1 MRKVTFKRVVSLALA
16 TAMAASVCGTALAD
30 DAVTEQDAAP
40 TVSESVQA
48 EPELAAESEAADSQA
63 ESEPEQAETQ
73 PESQAKTE
81 EPAPEQQEEEP
92 ADSEAAETAPAAE
105 IAQSKAAE
113 QIAVFAQEE
122 ETVQATATVNGQA
135 YDSLQAAFDA
145 VSEGTVTLQ
154 QDVYLEKTAIIAEG
168 KNLTLDLNGHKI
180 HGGSDHSE
188 NGYHSSAIAVKGRL
202 TIQDNSTTGEIYN
215 ESSDMPTHGV
225 CLESAQAELIV
236 ESGKIL
242 SSAYAIY
249 APVGTVTVNGGT
261 VESTAMSALAAGGNA
276 NIMIYNGEIKS
287 DKAYSYDAPIRLNN
301 AAKLTI
307 YGGKIS
313 ANSYADDYRDIYT
326 VEGSSAKVSISG
338 GTFGKEPLP
347 EQIAAGYEAVE
358 KDGLWVVQKF
368 EPIATVNG
376 TGYKT
381 LQAAFAA
388 AKNNEVITLAKD
400 TAENIAVPAGV
411 DYILNLNTYTLT
423 GTITIPEKGVLA
435 VKGGSMAAASEE
447 AVLFDN
453 SGLLHIVDG
462 NYAAKNLFK
471 VSENA
476 KIEVEHGY
484 FGAKVDARYL
494 VEGTI
499 CKQISNADQRYPF
512 VVTPCAP
519 SDVKTETEKPT
530 SKVEENKELGENAD
544 AAAKAAESI
553 KVAEDSESAVKAA
566 VEAKVKVNED
576 TLQQAIKALGE
587 KNPDVIASD
596 IRIVT
601 KPELTVKPTAMEK
614 GKSITFEIS
623 LNYTLEATDR
633 INTVELETQPITD
646 LDQEIEIS
654 LGDVSAAGIAASEN
668 DTVYIKHI
676 HNGEVSFYATE
687 STIANGTLETVSFKT
702 KGFSPFTLLV
712 SPSVSVDV
720 NGTSVSLDPGKIGQN
735 LAELLPYA
743 ARDGYYVTGWTFTA
757 GGQTLTTQKMQLDA
771 ALLSDLLDLA
781 AGGTVSMTP
790 EYTKNASGGSSSSSS
805 SSGSSYVAP
814 DDSVYY
820 TCVKCGY
827 HDWTATANG
836 YQCDH
841 CGYLEV
847 VKQIAGYERVKGV
860 YEPAAVA
867 QNKAAS
873 AAVTTATSP
882 KTGDASNL
890 ALAVAAL
897 AASLLGAGTLLAL
910 RKKNH

>member
-16 TAMAASVCGTALAD
+16 TAMAASVCITALAD
-30 DAVTEQDAAP
+30 DAVTEPDAAP
-40 TVSESVQA
+40 AVSESVQA
-48 EPELAAESEAADSQA
+48 EPELAAASEAADSQA

-73 PESQAKTE
+73 PESQAQTVE
-81 EPAPEQQEEEP
+81 SAPEQQEESV
-92 ADSEAAETAPAAE
+92 DSEPAAETA
-105 IAQSKAAE
+105 QSEAAE

-122 ETVQATATVNGQA
+122 ETTQLAATVNGQE

-145 VSEGTVTLQ
+145 ASEGTVRLQ
-154 QDVYLEKTAIIAEG
+154 RDIDLQETATVAEG
-168 KNLTLDLNGHKI
+168 KKITLDLNGHKV
-180 HGGSDHSE
+180 HGGSDHHSE
-188 NGYHSSAIAVKGRL
+188 NGSHFSAIAVKGSL
-202 TIQDNSTTGEIYN
+202 TIQDNGTAGEIYN
-215 ESSDMPTHGV
+215 ESSDSPTHGV
-225 CLESAQAELIV
+225 CLESAHAELIV
-236 ESGKIL
+236 ESGKI
-242 SSAYAIY
+242 SSTAYAVY
-249 APVGTVTVNGGT
+249 APVGTVIVNGGT
-261 VESTAMSALAAGGNA
+261 IESTGMSALVAGNNGNV
-276 NIMIYNGEIKS
+276 IIYNGEIKS
-287 DKAYSYDAPIRLNN
+287 DKAWYGDAPIRLSD
-301 AAKLTI
+301 AAQLTI
-307 YGGKIS
+307 YGGKVS
-313 ANSYADDYRDIYT
+313 ANSYADDYKDIYT
-326 VEGSSAKVSISG
+326 NENSSAKISISG
-338 GTFGKEPLP
+338 GSFGKEPLP

-358 KDGLWVVQKF
+358 KDGLWAVQKF

-376 TGYKT
+376 IGYKT

-400 TAENIAVPAGV
+400 TTENIAVPAGV
-411 DYILNLNTYTLT
+411 DYILNLNAHTLT

-453 SGLLHIVDG
+453 SGLLRIVDG

-471 VSENA
+471 ASENA

-484 FGAKVDARYL
+484 FGAKVDAKYL

-499 CKQISNADQRYPF
+499 CKQIGNADQRYPF

-519 SDVKTETEKPT
+519 SDVKTETKKPT

-553 KVAEDSESAVKAA
+553 KVAESSESAVQAA
-566 VEAKVKVNED
+566 AEAKAKVSED

-587 KNPDVIASD
+587 KNPEVIASD
-596 IRIVT
+596 VRIVT
-601 KPELTVKPTAMEK
+601 KPGLTVKPTAMEK

-623 LNYTLEATDR
+623 LNYTLEATDGT
-633 INTVELETQPITD
+633 NTIELETQPITD
-646 LDQEIEIS
+646 LEKEIEIS
-654 LGDVSAAGIAASEN
+654 LGDVSAAGIAVSGN

-676 HNGEVSFYATE
+676 HNGEVSFYAAD
-687 STIANGTLETVSFKT
+687 STIANGTLATVSFKT

-720 NGTSVSLDPGKIGQN
+720 NGTSVSLDPGKIDQN
-735 LAELLPYA
+735 LADLLPYA

-757 GGQTLTTQKMQLDA
+757 GSQTLTTQKMQLTA
-771 ALLSDLLDLA
+771 ALFSDLLDLA

-790 EYTKNASGGSSSSSS
+790 EYTKNSSGSSSSS

-860 YEPAAVA
+860 CEPAAVA
-867 QNKAAS
+867 QSKAAS

-897 AASLLGAGTLLAL
+897 AASLLGAGALLVL

>member
-16 TAMAASVCGTALAD
+16 TAMAASVCITALAD
-30 DAVTEQDAAP
+30 DAVTEPDAAP
-40 TVSESVQA
+40 AVSESVQA
-48 EPELAAESEAADSQA
+48 EPELAAASEAADSQA

-73 PESQAKTE
+73 PESQAQTVE
-81 EPAPEQQEEEP
+81 SAPEQQEESV
-92 ADSEAAETAPAAE
+92 DSEPAAETA
-105 IAQSKAAE
+105 QSEAAE

-122 ETVQATATVNGQA
+122 ETTQLAATVNGQE
-135 YDSLQAAFDA
+135 YDSLQAAFNA
-145 VSEGTVTLQ
+145 ASEGTVSLQ
-154 QDVYLEKTAIIAEG
+154 RDIDLQETATVAEG
-168 KNLTLDLNGHKI
+168 KKITLDLNGHKV
-180 HGGSDHSE
+180 HGGSDHHSE
-188 NGYHSSAIAVKGRL
+188 NGSHSSAIAVKGSL
-202 TIQDNSTTGEIYN
+202 TIQDNSTAGEIYN
-215 ESSDMPTHGV
+215 GGSPSSPEFGV
-225 CLESAQAELIV
+225 CLESAHAELIV
-236 ESGKIL
+236 ESGKI
-242 SSAYAIY
+242 SSTAYAVY
-249 APVGTVTVNGGT
+249 APVGTVIVNGGT
-261 VESTAMSALAAGGNA
+261 IESTGSSALVAGNNGNV
-276 NIMIYNGEIKS
+276 IIYSGEIKS
-287 DKAYSYDAPIRLNN
+287 DKAWSYDAPIRLSN
-301 AAKLTI
+301 AAQLTI

-313 ANSYADDYRDIYT
+313 ANSYADDYKDIYT
-326 VEGSSAKVSISG
+326 NENSSAKISISG
-338 GTFGKEPLP
+338 GSFGKEPLL

-376 TGYKT
+376 IGYKT

-400 TAENIAVPAGV
+400 TTENIAVPAGV
-411 DYILNLNTYTLT
+411 DDILNLNTHTLT
-423 GTITIPEKGVLA
+423 GTITIPERGVLA

-453 SGLLHIVDG
+453 SGLLRIVDG

-471 VSENA
+471 ASENA

-484 FGAKVDARYL
+484 FGAKVDAKYL
-494 VEGTI
+494 VKGTI
-499 CKQISNADQRYPF
+499 CKQIGNADQRYPF

-519 SDVKTETEKPT
+519 SDVKTETKKPT

-553 KVAEDSESAVKAA
+553 KVAESSESAVQAA
-566 VEAKVKVNED
+566 AEAKAKVSED

-587 KNPDVIASD
+587 KNPEVIASD
-596 IRIVT
+596 VRIVT
-601 KPELTVKPTAMEK
+601 KPGLTVKPTAMEK

-623 LNYTLEATDR
+623 LNYTLEATDGT
-633 INTVELETQPITD
+633 NTIELETQPITD
-646 LDQEIEIS
+646 LEKEIEIS
-654 LGDVSAAGIAASEN
+654 LGDVSAAGIAVSGN

-676 HNGEVSFYATE
+676 HNGEVSFYAAD
-687 STIANGTLETVSFKT
+687 STIANGTLATVSFKT

-735 LAELLPYA
+735 LADLLPYA

-757 GGQTLTTQKMQLDA
+757 GSQTLTSQKMQLTA
-771 ALLSDLLDLA
+771 ALFSDLLDLA
-781 AGGTVSMTP
+781 AGGAVSMTP
-790 EYTKNASGGSSSSSS
+790 EYTKNSSGSSSSS

-860 YEPAAVA
+860 CEPAAVA
-867 QNKAAS
+867 QSKAAS

-890 ALAVAAL
+890 ALAVATL
-897 AASLLGAGTLLAL
+897 AASLLGAGALLVL

>member
-1 MRKVTFKRVVSLALA
+1 M
-16 TAMAASVCGTALAD
+16 
-30 DAVTEQDAAP
+30 
-40 TVSESVQA
+40 
-48 EPELAAESEAADSQA
+48 
-63 ESEPEQAETQ
+63 
-73 PESQAKTE
+73 
-81 EPAPEQQEEEP
+81 
-92 ADSEAAETAPAAE
+92 
-105 IAQSKAAE
+105 
-113 QIAVFAQEE
+113 
-122 ETVQATATVNGQA
+122 
-135 YDSLQAAFDA
+135 
-145 VSEGTVTLQ
+145 
-154 QDVYLEKTAIIAEG
+154 
-168 KNLTLDLNGHKI
+168 
-180 HGGSDHSE
+180 
-188 NGYHSSAIAVKGRL
+188 
-202 TIQDNSTTGEIYN
+202 
-215 ESSDMPTHGV
+215 
-225 CLESAQAELIV
+225 
-236 ESGKIL
+236 
-242 SSAYAIY
+242 
-249 APVGTVTVNGGT
+249 
-261 VESTAMSALAAGGNA
+261 
-276 NIMIYNGEIKS
+276 
-287 DKAYSYDAPIRLNN
+287 
-301 AAKLTI
+301 
-307 YGGKIS
+307 
-313 ANSYADDYRDIYT
+313 
-326 VEGSSAKVSISG
+326 
-338 GTFGKEPLP
+338 P

-376 TGYKT
+376 IGYKT

-400 TAENIAVPAGV
+400 TTENIAVPAGV
-411 DYILNLNTYTLT
+411 DYILNLNAHTLT

-453 SGLLHIVDG
+453 SGLLRIVDG

-471 VSENA
+471 ASENA

-484 FGAKVDARYL
+484 FGAKVDAKYL
-494 VEGTI
+494 VKGTI
-499 CKQISNADQRYPF
+499 CKQIGNADQRYPF

-519 SDVKTETEKPT
+519 SDVKTETKKPT

-553 KVAEDSESAVKAA
+553 KVAESSESAVQAA
-566 VEAKVKVNED
+566 AEAKAKVSED

-587 KNPDVIASD
+587 KNPEVIASD
-596 IRIVT
+596 VRIVT
-601 KPELTVKPTAMEK
+601 KPGLTVKPTAMEK

-623 LNYTLEATDR
+623 LNYTLEATDGT
-633 INTVELETQPITD
+633 NTIELETQPITD
-646 LDQEIEIS
+646 LEKEIEIS
-654 LGDVSAAGIAASEN
+654 LGDVSAAGIAVSGN

-676 HNGEVSFYATE
+676 HNGEVSFYAAD
-687 STIANGTLETVSFKT
+687 STIANGTLATVSFKT

-735 LAELLPYA
+735 LADLLPYA
-743 ARDGYYVTGWTFTA
+743 ARDGYHVTGWTFTA
-757 GGQTLTTQKMQLDA
+757 GSQTLTTQKMQLTA
-771 ALLSDLLDLA
+771 ALFSDLLDLA
-781 AGGTVSMTP
+781 AGGAVSMTP
-790 EYTKNASGGSSSSSS
+790 EYTKNSSGSSSSS

-860 YEPAAVA
+860 CEPAAVA
-867 QNKAAS
+867 QSKAAS

-897 AASLLGAGTLLAL
+897 AASLLGAGALLVL

>member
-16 TAMAASVCGTALAD
+16 TAMAASVCITALAD
-30 DAVTEQDAAP
+30 DAVTEPDAAP
-40 TVSESVQA
+40 AVSESVQA
-48 EPELAAESEAADSQA
+48 EPELAAASEAADSQA

-73 PESQAKTE
+73 PESQAQTVE
-81 EPAPEQQEEEP
+81 SAPEQQEESV
-92 ADSEAAETAPAAE
+92 DSEPAAETA
-105 IAQSKAAE
+105 QSEAAE

-122 ETVQATATVNGQA
+122 ETTQLAATVNGQE
-135 YDSLQAAFDA
+135 YDSLQAAFDDT
-145 VSEGTVTLQ
+145 SEGTVRLQ
-154 QDVYLEKTAIIAEG
+154 RDIDLQETATVAEG
-168 KNLTLDLNGHKI
+168 KKITLDLNGHKV
-180 HGGSDHSE
+180 HGGSDHHSE
-188 NGYHSSAIAVKGRL
+188 NGSHLSAIAVKGSL
-202 TIQDNSTTGEIYN
+202 TIQDNSTAGEIYN
-215 ESSDMPTHGV
+215 ESSDSPKHGV
-225 CLESAQAELIV
+225 CLESAHAELIV
-236 ESGKIL
+236 ESGKI
-242 SSAYAIY
+242 SSTAYAVY
-249 APVGTVTVNGGT
+249 APVGTVIVNGGT
-261 VESTAMSALAAGGNA
+261 IESTGMSALVAGNNGNV
-276 NIMIYNGEIKS
+276 IIYNGEIKS
-287 DKAYSYDAPIRLNN
+287 DKAWYGDAPIRLSD
-301 AAKLTI
+301 AAQLTI
-307 YGGKIS
+307 YGGKVS
-313 ANSYADDYRDIYT
+313 ANSYADDYKDIYT
-326 VEGSSAKVSISG
+326 NENSSAKISISG
-338 GTFGKEPLP
+338 GSFGKEPLP
-347 EQIAAGYEAVE
+347 EQIAAGCEAVE

-376 TGYKT
+376 IGYKT

-400 TAENIAVPAGV
+400 TTENIAVPAGV
-411 DYILNLNTYTLT
+411 DYILNLNAHTLT

-453 SGLLHIVDG
+453 SGLLRIVDG

-484 FGAKVDARYL
+484 FGAKVDAKYL

-499 CKQISNADQRYPF
+499 CKQIGNADQRYPF

-519 SDVKTETEKPT
+519 SDVKTETKKPT

-553 KVAEDSESAVKAA
+553 KVAESSESAVKAA
-566 VEAKVKVNED
+566 AEAKAKVSED

-587 KNPDVIASD
+587 KNPEVIASD
-596 IRIVT
+596 VRIVT
-601 KPELTVKPTAMEK
+601 KPGLTVKPTAMEK

-623 LNYTLEATDR
+623 LNYTLEATDGT
-633 INTVELETQPITD
+633 NTIELETQPITD
-646 LDQEIEIS
+646 LEKEIEIS
-654 LGDVSAAGIAASEN
+654 LGDVSAAGIAVSGN

-676 HNGEVSFYATE
+676 HNGEVSFYAAD
-687 STIANGTLETVSFKT
+687 STIANGTLATVSFKT

-735 LAELLPYA
+735 LADLLPYA
-743 ARDGYYVTGWTFTA
+743 ARDGYYVTGWTFTV
-757 GGQTLTTQKMQLDA
+757 GSQTLTSQKMQLTA
-771 ALLSDLLDLA
+771 ALFSDLLDLA
-781 AGGTVSMTP
+781 AGGAVSMTP
-790 EYTKNASGGSSSSSS
+790 EYTKNSSGSSSSS

-860 YEPAAVA
+860 CEPAAVA
-867 QNKAAS
+867 QSKAAS

-897 AASLLGAGTLLAL
+897 AASLLGAGALLVL